1 MRKKLGLFGA
11 LLFVVVGCQTGEDS
25 SARNYG
31 AVISNQMVET
41 VPSDVDMVNLIPG
54 PFVWGEIVP
63 QPNLPES
70 DWNWAQTDALIAQ
83 AQTNNVTVMATLWPY
98 ALWDQASCHGDWSTI
113 YSLYGTE
120 FTAPYVPCDMVAYST
135 WVAAVVK
142 RYGSSV
148 NIWQIM
154 RYPEQ
159 QTAPVACFKGVEQ
172 NYYEIVLTSAKA
184 IRENQPTATI
194 VSATIGR
201 PTSDTITFWGPLF
214 ETDINNS
221 LTVLA
226 VTAETPYELASTVTW
241 LDRYNLIIPQWV
253 MTTTTDQAAA
263 FGDSAKVFYTVSHD

>member
-98 ALWDQASCHGDWSTI
+98 ALWDQASC
-113 YSLYGTE
+113 
-120 FTAPYVPCDMVAYST
+120 
-135 WVAAVVK
+135 
-142 RYGSSV
+142 
-148 NIWQIM
+148 
-154 RYPEQ
+154 
-159 QTAPVACFKGVEQ
+159 PVF
-172 NYYEIVLTSAKA
+172 
-184 IRENQPTATI
+184 
-194 VSATIGR
+194 
-201 PTSDTITFWGPLF
+201 
-214 ETDINNS
+214 
-221 LTVLA
+221 
-226 VTAETPYELASTVTW
+226 
-241 LDRYNLIIPQWV
+241 
-253 MTTTTDQAAA
+253 
-263 FGDSAKVFYTVSHD
+263 VF